1 MSQKIFII
9 IIGVLALLI
18 ISLFGAAFFIARDT
32 GVPTAEVLRDI
43 LPFGG
48 GGAETPVGG
57 VRGPFSG
64 EPSAVDTLVRTP
76 GGYVLEQIIPQPI
89 VGATAYVLPDG
100 KTSGLLFVER
110 ATGNVFF
117 YDIGTRV
124 ARRITNTTIPGVHEV
139 IWGKDRVI
147 LRYLDENDVIKS
159 WSGALTVTMIEKG
172 SAERLEGVFLPDDI
186 AAMTVSPNK
195 DQIFYIT
202 ADGTIA
208 VGTTA
213 NLVGEKKRDI
223 LDHAL
228 IEWIPQWMTDR
239 SLLLTTKASGGISGF
254 SFYLST
260 IGVFEKIV
268 GPFHGLIALASPEN
282 VSIVYATSEKN
293 APPKL
298 SLFNQKSGAS
308 SALSFATFPEKCVWS
323 VREEGILF
331 CAVPDAFPA
340 VRYPDSWY
348 QGVVSF
354 SDTIWKID
362 TEKGKADE
370 LSFPEDDIG
379 KSIDATNLFLN
390 SDENYLFFTNKKDST
405 LWSLKLR

>member
-9 IIGVLALLI
+9 IIGVLALLV

-48 GGAETPVGG
+48 GGAEAPVGG
-57 VRGPFSG
+57 VRAPFSG
-64 EPSAVDTLVRTP
+64 EPGTTDTLVRTP

-239 SLLLTTKASGGISGF
+239 SLLLTTKAYGGISGF

-282 VSIVYATSEKN
+282 VSIVYSTSEKKT
-293 APPKL
+293 PPKL

-308 SALSFATFPEKCVWS
+308 SALSFATF
-323 VREEGILF
+323 
-331 CAVPDAFPA
+331 
-340 VRYPDSWY
+340 
-348 QGVVSF
+348 Q
-354 SDTIWKID
+354 
-362 TEKGKADE
+362 
-370 LSFPEDDIG
+370 IG
-379 KSIDATNLFLN
+379 RAHV
-390 SDENYLFFTNKKDST
+390 
-405 LWSLKLR
+405 